1 MSCFD
6 CLYGLPAMP
15 FRPFVPNYYTIFFI
29 FVNKKQGGFSL
40 FLPVFLADSLAFIN
54 TCLQFCGIL
63 FAFFLS
69 AGEKAGENCWIVG
82 IMCITTLKLWI
93 TFFDLCNNSAFFAEQ
108 NALCV
113 DKSGLSTALLHIV
126 DNSFKLLLNLWYIAE
141 KIFHEKL
148 VIFGCGWYNTKCKRF

>member
-1 MSCFD
+1 
-6 CLYGLPAMP
+6 MP

-69 AGEKAGENCWIVG
+69 AGE
-82 IMCITTLKLWI
+82 
-93 TFFDLCNNSAFFAEQ
+93 NNVH
-108 NALCV
+108 NYV
-113 DKSGLSTALLHIV
+113 KIV
-126 DNSFKLLLNLWYIAE
+126 DNF
-141 KIFHEKL
+141 F
-148 VIFGCGWYNTKCKRF
+148 